1 VEEGGGMHAGRRSS
15 PEIVEM
21 ALTGDRG
28 DGGAPIK
35 FVEGGRSP
43 VLIAA

>member
-1 VEEGGGMHAGRRSS
+1 MHAGRRPS
-15 PEIVEM
+15 PKTGET

-28 DGGAPIK
+28 DGGAPIE